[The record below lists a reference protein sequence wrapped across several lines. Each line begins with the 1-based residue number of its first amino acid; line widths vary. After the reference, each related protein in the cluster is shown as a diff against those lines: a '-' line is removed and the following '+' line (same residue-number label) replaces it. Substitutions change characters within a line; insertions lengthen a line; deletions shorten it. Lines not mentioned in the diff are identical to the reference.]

1 MSSSGSMSSLQ
12 RLRIATS
19 SVLGMTKG
27 STTFRQRLGW
37 QSPASGT
44 PTDEEGQARG
54 LSTGVGVQ
62 PGAGTG
68 TGDEDAAGRNE
79 EGSAS
84 SGSGTPNTSANK
96 RSQAAKEK
104 EKAKAKAQAK
114 AAGIPHCAAYPGAPE
129 DLMDRLGYSSN
140 KDTNPD
146 VYPTL
151 VSPETLTRTGVFE
164 VRPHKHSLHR
174 DPFGLWYE
182 QHGKGDTKILF
193 VMGLQSSCFSWLDS
207 VVYYGKD
214 PRYSCVVLD
223 NRGFA
228 NSGAPY
234 GRYRTSCMAWDCI
247 LLLDELG
254 WTEQRSVHVVGV
266 SMGGMITLEL
276 AKIAPERFASIML
289 VSTTS
294 GQGGGEKSLLTA
306 LPPARGVA
314 TMGKLMG
321 GGGFGMG
328 GEAAR
333 ARGVVEMLFPQKW
346 LSEKHNS
353 HPEGRTN
360 REVMQEV
367 VQWRAAFSRQAPFHG
382 SASQIGA
389 VLTHR
394 VTNKELAKINET
406 IPIITIMTGD
416 EDNLVNPLNSEHL
429 AQNMPRARLI
439 KLEITGHAITIQ
451 RPEEIHKAL
460 DEDIEKSQERI
471 KEESDQW
478 IKSEA
483 QLQRDEAEREAKA
496 AKEEAE
502 EADKLAE
509 AAADASIGATEGELE
524 ILGRGQLP

>member
-1 MSSSGSMSSLQ
+1 MSSSSSSMSSLTQ
-12 RLRIATS
+12 RFRVATN
-19 SVLGMTKG
+19 SVLGLTKG
-27 STTFRQRLGW
+27 SPSFRQRLGW
-37 QSPASGT
+37 QSPANGT
-44 PTDEEGQARG
+44 PDGTDEEGQARTF
-54 LSTGVGVQ
+54 STEVGSQGGQEAEAENSSTVE
-62 PGAGTG
+62 
-68 TGDEDAAGRNE
+68 GDHR
-79 EGSAS
+79 
-84 SGSGTPNTSANK
+84 P
-96 RSQAAKEK
+96 SQSKSKPKPKPKTA
-104 EKAKAKAQAK
+104 
-114 AAGIPHCAAYPGAPE
+114 IPFCAAYPGAPE
-129 DLMDRLGYSSN
+129 DLMDRLGYTSN
-140 KDTNPD
+140 KDKNTD
-146 VYPTL
+146 VYPTIFN
-151 VSPETLTRTGVFE
+151 PETLERTGLFE
-164 VRPHKHSLHR
+164 VKPHTGSLHR
-174 DPFGLWYE
+174 DPFRIWYE
-182 QHGKGDTKILF
+182 QHGKGDTKILL

-214 PRYSCVVLD
+214 PRYSCVVFD

-228 NSGAPY
+228 NSQAPS
-234 GRYRTSCMAWDCI
+234 GRYRTSCMAWDAL
-247 LLLDELG
+247 LLLDHLG

-328 GEAAR
+328 GESAKAR
-333 ARGVVEMLFPQKW
+333 AVVEMLFPQKW
-346 LSEKHNS
+346 LAEKHGS

-367 VQWRAAFSRQAPFHG
+367 IQWRAAFSRQAPFHG

-406 IPIITIMTGD
+406 IPVITIMTGD

-439 KLEITGHAITIQ
+439 KLENTGHAITIQ

-460 DEDIEKSQERI
+460 DDDIVLAQERI
-471 KEESDQW
+471 NEDGNIW
-478 IKSEA
+478 IKTEA
-483 QLQRDEAEREAKA
+483 QLKMDEAEREAKA
-496 AKEEAE
+496 EKEEAE
-502 EADKLAE
+502 EVVKQAE
-509 AAADASIGATEGELE
+509 AEADAGIGATEEELD
-524 ILGRGQLP
+524 ILGRANVS